1 MIDPTL
7 RSNNYLEQ
15 VSRQSN
21 AAGGKAATD
30 GTHGTQKQRLTAP
43 IRPAMRT
50 IPARM
55 RPQPVARRLR

>member
-30 GTHGTQKQRLTAP
+30 GTQNQRLTAP

-55 RPQPVARRLR
+55 RPQPVARRPR